1 MYDKPAAKHGRS
13 IQAGSLAIKSS
24 EFHMIVS
31 CRSLLLDNANAPPG
45 QHALANTSANRR
57 CDSDMEPFVPAAARG
72 ACPGRAR
79 GWTRRAPGR

>member
-31 CRSLLLDNANAPPG
+31 CRSLLLDNANAPPD
-45 QHALANTSANRR
+45 QHALANTKKKKKLKSYEIESVMTNKA
-57 CDSDMEPFVPAAARG
+57 
-72 ACPGRAR
+72 
-79 GWTRRAPGR
+79 

>member
-31 CRSLLLDNANAPPG
+31 CRSLLLDNANAPPD
-45 QHALANTSANRR
+45 QHALVNTKKKKKLKSYEIESVMTNKA
-57 CDSDMEPFVPAAARG
+57 
-72 ACPGRAR
+72 
-79 GWTRRAPGR
+79 